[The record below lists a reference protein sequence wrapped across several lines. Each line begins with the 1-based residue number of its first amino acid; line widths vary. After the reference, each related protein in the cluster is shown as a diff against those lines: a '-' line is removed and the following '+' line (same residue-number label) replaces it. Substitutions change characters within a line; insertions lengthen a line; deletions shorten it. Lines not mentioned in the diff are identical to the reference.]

1 MRTKTITRTYQL
13 QILPNFQKLEDV
25 RYSASRYGL
34 YLQHFVIQLY
44 FKPNVRFF
52 STKGM
57 GTLANQAQKQ
67 AMGVVAAHRAAV
79 KATGEKSNCPQVNF
93 ESCPATISPSKDS
106 TFDYWLT
113 ITNQWGNKVRI
124 PARSHRRLNDKLRDG
139 WTLSDHSEVVQ
150 LRNGKWYARVFVSKE
165 VEVATP
171 KPKSMGVDVG
181 IAHGVVRSDG
191 YLGRNIGGIMRQ
203 ERDAQRE
210 RQRQKHP
217 KKPSKTLLKQQLDIE
232 VNRALIRCQQDSR
245 NLVVEHPKV
254 LSNLRIDRWARSY
267 FANRATERAQEEGVY
282 VVWVNPVYTSITCSV
297 CGVTDKQSRMNRAS
311 FRCTSCKSELHAD
324 FNASVNIARKGQESL
339 RKKAINPLK
348 VSYVAGAA

>member
-1 MRTKTITRTYQL
+1 MRTKTITRAYQL

-25 RYSASRYGL
+25 RYSASRYRL
-34 YLQHFVIQLY
+34 YLQHFVTQLY
-44 FKPNVRFF
+44 FKPHVRFF

-67 AMGVVAAHRAAV
+67 AMGIVRGVR
-79 KATGEKSNCPQVNF
+79 ATGEKSNCPEVEF
-93 ESCPATISPSKDS
+93 DSCPATISPSKDS

-113 ITNQWGNKVRI
+113 VTSQWGNKVRI
-124 PARSHRRLNDKLRDG
+124 PARSHRRLNDKLRNG

-150 LRNGKWYARVFVSKE
+150 IKNGKWCARVFVTKE
-165 VEVATP
+165 VDVPQP
-171 KPKSMGVDVG
+171 KRHALGVDVG
-181 IAHGVVRSDG
+181 ITQGVTRSDG
-191 YLGRNIGGIMRQ
+191 YLGRNLKSIMRQ

-232 VNRALIRCQQDSR
+232 VARSLARCRARGW

-267 FANRATERAQEEGVY
+267 FARRATERAQEEGVY
-282 VVWVNPVYTSITCSV
+282 VAWVNPAYTSITCSV
-297 CGVTDKQSRMNRAS
+297 CGVIDKQSRVNRAS
-311 FRCTSCKSELHAD
+311 FRCTSCNSELHAD
-324 FNASVNIARKGQESL
+324 FNAAVNIARKGQESL
-339 RKKAINPLK
+339 SRKARAINPLK